1 MISNETTLTFGSLFS
16 GIGGIDLGLERAGMQ
31 CRWQIENDEYASKV
45 LAKHWPS
52 TARFGDIRGV
62 TPLERV
68 DLIAGGFPCQDISSA
83 GKRAGITGERS
94 GLWSEF
100 YRLICELRP
109 RYVLVENVEALVH
122 RGLDRVL
129 GDLATSGYDAEWT
142 IISAASVGAPHLRER
157 IFIVAYPASG
167 GQQERKDTERIYY
180 QPHTPGDVS
189 NAVRDGCNR
198 WQLEP
203 LAWQQ
208 ECSPFAGQNGD
219 RQQMANANRERLAFR
234 EVFRGNA
241 GQELSSFAR
250 NCITGT
256 GQWATEPRVGRVA
269 NGISNRVDRL
279 RTLGNAVVLQVAEFI
294 GRLIMQREAA

>member
-109 RYVLVENVEALVH
+109 RYVLVENVAALVH

-208 ECSPFAGQNGD
+208 
-219 RQQMANANRERLAFR
+219 
-234 EVFRGNA
+234 
-241 GQELSSFAR
+241 R